1 MPNSQKEYLEDGYI
15 KLSRKIFNSK
25 TFSSLNAIQKLITIY
40 LIMMANY
47 KDVEWWDN
55 YKKEFI
61 TIKRG
66 SFVTS
71 VNKIRKSLKSRSVT
85 TMKVRS
91 LLTTLQSMQFL
102 TIKTTSHY
110 TLITIEKYN
119 LYQGG
124 DSYINKPSNKA
135 LTKPQQSLNK
145 ALTITNKDNKD
156 KKDKKG
162 KNVIEEKGIFFKT
175 WNDFKIMR
183 KKIKKP
189 MTEKAEELLL
199 NKLNK
204 LDNDED
210 TQIAILNQSIMNCW
224 QSVYPLKVDNS
235 IKSIKQMAEEDPFD
249 WGKAIGE
256 GENDEKRND

>member
-1 MPNSQKEYLEDGYI
+1 MNDIQEEYIEDGYVKI
-15 KLSRKIFNSK
+15 SRRIFYSK
-25 TFSSLNAIQKLITIY
+25 TFSHLNAIQKLITIY
-40 LIMMANY
+40 LILMANHT
-47 KDVEWWDN
+47 DNNWWDN
-55 YKKEFI
+55 QEKKFI
-61 TIKRG
+61 DIKRG
-66 SFVTS
+66 SFITSIDSIKKKIKDRLVTTQ
-71 VNKIRKSLKSRSVT
+71 KIRTCVKILKN
-85 TMKVRS
+85 
-91 LLTTLQSMQFL
+91 MQFL

-119 LYQGG
+119 LYQNG

-135 LTKPQQSLNK
+135 LTKHQQSPNK
-145 ALTITNKDNKD
+145 ALTTNNNVKNV

-162 KNVIEEKGIFFKT
+162 KNVIEEKGIFLKT

-189 MTEKAEELLL
+189 MTERAEELLL
-199 NKLNK
+199 DKLKKLN
-204 LDNDED
+204 NDKD

-224 QSVYPLKVDNS
+224 QNVYPLKVDNS